1 MVAEYGAEGTVD
13 LAGNVGRAFLWRLK
27 AFVYCVAFHGVH
39 GRVST
44 LVSEPF
50 SSPHACVHAS
60 SHLCKQRH
68 TYAHVLAVD
77 ERTSASPPWVGGIS
91 IDIERK
97 EREEEKMR
105 EQDER
110 VGEEIAVD

>member
-1 MVAEYGAEGTVD
+1 
-13 LAGNVGRAFLWRLK
+13 
-27 AFVYCVAFHGVH
+27 
-39 GRVST
+39 
-44 LVSEPF
+44 
-50 SSPHACVHAS
+50 
-60 SHLCKQRH
+60 
-68 TYAHVLAVD
+68 
-77 ERTSASPPWVGGIS
+77 VGGIS